1 MTSKR
6 PNLKMTLKR
15 PNLKMTWKRQKWS
28 GKDKKK
34 LNHGY
39 TKRSYALAV
48 NLHLYLTVVKHDLF
62 RWRTGDLPWS
72 NFDWVT
78 QDVIEI
84 VVPGVWNSKLIQFR
98 LPVSRQHFAERTLS
112 KWGGSE
118 IKRRKWGQAWI
129 NNGKKFHSWCNQS
142 DRNITRGG
150 SKIDGTNPLQPTSIT
165 YHGHMHLR

>member
-1 MTSKR
+1 MI
-6 PNLKMTLKR
+6 
-15 PNLKMTWKRQKWS
+15 WKRQKKTKPRLYETVIRFSRELASILDSRKTWS
-28 GKDKKK
+28 IPS
-34 LNHGY
+34 
-39 TKRSYALAV
+39 TWIPM
-48 NLHLYLTVVKHDLF
+48 VVI

-72 NFDWVT
+72 NLDWVT

-150 SKIDGTNPLQPTSIT
+150 SKIDGTKPTSIT